1 MDKIIKET
9 DLKICLVYN
18 FGQHYRTGIYM
29 LMNNYLNVDFYFGD
43 RFSDVKK
50 IDYSKL
56 NGFKKEL
63 RNRSIYKAIY
73 WQQGAVRLFFK
84 NYNRYIILGEYYCLS
99 TWMILILCLF
109 SKKKVYLWSHGWYGN
124 ENFFKKIIKKIF
136 FNLSNGIFLYGNY
149 AKELMLMNNFN
160 PDKLHVIYNSLDYDF
175 QKSVRQNLKKDDIYE
190 NHFKNSFPTIIFT
203 GRLTKVKKLDL
214 LIKATKIL
222 KTEGI
227 MINIVLL
234 GQGTE
239 FNTLKNLVNE
249 FGLSD
254 SVWFYGETYSEVEI
268 GNLYYNAR
276 LCVSPGNVGLTAI
289 HSMTYGTPVLTHNN
303 FCNQRPEFEAILP
316 GVTGGFFDEDNFLD
330 LAQKIKEFLIQDNNT
345 YFNNCINRIESNFNP
360 TFQIKVFKKVLLGE
374 SN

>member
-1 MDKIIKET
+1 
-9 DLKICLVYN
+9 
-18 FGQHYRTGIYM
+18 
-29 LMNNYLNVDFYFGD
+29 
-43 RFSDVKK
+43 
-50 IDYSKL
+50 
-56 NGFKKEL
+56 
-63 RNRSIYKAIY
+63 
-73 WQQGAVRLFFK
+73 
-84 NYNRYIILGEYYCLS
+84 
-99 TWMILILCLF
+99 
-109 SKKKVYLWSHGWYGN
+109 
-124 ENFFKKIIKKIF
+124 
-136 FNLSNGIFLYGNY
+136 
-149 AKELMLMNNFN
+149 MLMNNFN